1 MISLVLC
8 KSPANDE
15 MRPISSLSSASSQH
29 PTPAATSR
37 LQENF
42 QLNFNNLFSWPS
54 DIKVVKSELQY
65 ITFVTINIFN
75 FQLLVKGFFPFFLNL
90 DFIFHGEIGALVPD
104 KIYY

>member
-1 MISLVLC
+1 
-8 KSPANDE
+8 
-15 MRPISSLSSASSQH
+15 MRPISSLSSASSQQ
-29 PTPAATSR
+29 PTPAVTSR

-42 QLNFNNLFSWPS
+42 QQNFNNLFSWPG

-65 ITFVTINIFN
+65 IMVVTINILN
-75 FQLLVKGFFPFFLNL
+75 FQLLLKGFFSFFLSL